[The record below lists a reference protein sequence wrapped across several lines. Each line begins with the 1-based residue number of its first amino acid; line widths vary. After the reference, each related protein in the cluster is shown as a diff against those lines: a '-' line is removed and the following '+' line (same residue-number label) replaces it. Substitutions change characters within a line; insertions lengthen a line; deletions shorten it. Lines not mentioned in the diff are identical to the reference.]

1 MGVEPIYSGNGLLGD
16 RISSYCPSARDFS
29 YTSIYFNE
37 PVVVDFS
44 YQKCTSNLY
53 AKDSTV
59 INTNGCCVVDS
70 SDQSCYKELG
80 LKDSA
85 DEELHYMNIRYL
97 STKTETGGISE
108 GERKICYTAP
118 LRRHPLYVMELL
130 TSVAIDIA
138 ALIAIVL
145 VGACY
150 EYWIIYGNC
159 SSNGIQTL
167 LSDTP
172 YSVNEY
178 IMKRQDNYTI
188 KMSKECEVSDVRSS
202 SEKVEWY
209 DTFPYNIITFFN
221 KPIIKTKERDSIS
234 DDDVNNKSINS
245 SININPSEL
254 VKIPI
259 RAFLLG
265 IFYFIIISRILL
277 KALLIAVSNKFSEFF
292 TKQDSKLRNFVTGLI
307 FVLVFMGLWG
317 NITERYV
324 GTLPYLNVSCL
335 FLLGMVIF
343 LSTFIGGIIS
353 IIYSFVTFVGYRK
366 GSYEKYV
373 INPQPL
379 SKDIGKKSKS
389 PLADFTVEK
398 IEHNFDFYGFIEQLF
413 RFKKTVL
420 LDEETELLSN
430 IDDSQ
435 IRNEEILNWFYP
447 IRRSELVLPWGWSYF
462 GAKLWKF
469 CDFGMFTT
477 CLKDDVEIPCDR
489 WKKLYWYL
497 ISMWNRKYNLFNP
510 LFTINVDCD
519 EIENAYNER
528 MRSATFWGSFSL
540 FTIWF
545 LIVLY
550 IRSHMFFLSLGLL
563 LGCALIL
570 PFLNILWITLICII
584 VIYSM
589 IFSVFGNMLA
599 FFFMFFY
606 ILIGFFYV
614 PAKNYTKLFQII
626 KSHGNM
632 LTLLFCIVVVIHGV
646 KVLHPTSAGIVG
658 GLLALLIMYKLITIF
673 SV

>member
-44 YQKCTSNLY
+44 YQKCTRNLY

-97 STKTETGGISE
+97 STKEETGGISK

-221 KPIIKTKERDSIS
+221 KPIIKTKERTI
-234 DDDVNNKSINS
+234 KSI
-245 SININPSEL
+245 
-254 VKIPI
+254 
-259 RAFLLG
+259 RG
-265 IFYFIIISRILL
+265 RI
-277 KALLIAVSNKFSEFF
+277 
-292 TKQDSKLRNFVTGLI
+292 G
-307 FVLVFMGLWG
+307 
-317 NITERYV
+317 
-324 GTLPYLNVSCL
+324 
-335 FLLGMVIF
+335 
-343 LSTFIGGIIS
+343 
-353 IIYSFVTFVGYRK
+353 
-366 GSYEKYV
+366 
-373 INPQPL
+373 
-379 SKDIGKKSKS
+379 
-389 PLADFTVEK
+389 
-398 IEHNFDFYGFIEQLF
+398 HN
-413 RFKKTVL
+413 R
-420 LDEETELLSN
+420 
-430 IDDSQ
+430 
-435 IRNEEILNWFYP
+435 
-447 IRRSELVLPWGWSYF
+447 
-462 GAKLWKF
+462 
-469 CDFGMFTT
+469 
-477 CLKDDVEIPCDR
+477 
-489 WKKLYWYL
+489 
-497 ISMWNRKYNLFNP
+497 
-510 LFTINVDCD
+510 
-519 EIENAYNER
+519 
-528 MRSATFWGSFSL
+528 
-540 FTIWF
+540 
-545 LIVLY
+545 
-550 IRSHMFFLSLGLL
+550 
-563 LGCALIL
+563 
-570 PFLNILWITLICII
+570 
-584 VIYSM
+584 
-589 IFSVFGNMLA
+589 
-599 FFFMFFY
+599 
-606 ILIGFFYV
+606 
-614 PAKNYTKLFQII
+614 
-626 KSHGNM
+626 
-632 LTLLFCIVVVIHGV
+632 
-646 KVLHPTSAGIVG
+646 
-658 GLLALLIMYKLITIF
+658 
-673 SV
+673 